1 MIRPILKSHA
11 PLFEFALRATD
22 PAIAIVVG
30 LVAYRIYLREPF
42 PPEHY
47 LLFLLVATLAIVLTF
62 PLFRL
67 YEPQRGAS
75 LADELRQLLLAW
87 ALLGALVIGTIFAT
101 QSGLAFSRVW
111 VGSWLI
117 GSFVV
122 TTASRISVRL
132 ILRMLRK
139 RGRNLRHVAIVGA
152 GELGRAIAERLGAAA
167 WTGLNVIG
175 FYDDDGDKHGT
186 LIAGRP
192 VLGCVDALAADVA
205 IIGVDQV
212 WIALPLRA
220 EARIRDILTSL
231 REFSVEVRFVP
242 DIYGFHLLNHSVT
255 DVAGLPVISL
265 TETPMSGVNRLV
277 KAIEDYVLATAGLIC
292 LAPLLLLIAVGVK
305 LSSAGSVFYR
315 QERVTWNGEHFMML
329 KFRTM
334 PAQVETSSGPVWSRH
349 GERRATPFGA
359 ALRRFSLDELPQ
371 LINVLRGEMS
381 LVGPR
386 PERPQFVTQFRKQIP
401 GYMQKHLVKAGISG
415 WAQVNDL
422 RGDSDLAKRIQYDL
436 YYIDNWT
443 IWFDLRILV
452 LTVLHVVRSRN
463 AH

>member
-11 PLFEFALRATD
+11 PLFVYGLRASD
-22 PAIAIVVG
+22 PLIAIVVG
-30 LVAYRIYLREPF
+30 LAAYRIYLGDPF

-47 LLFLLVATLAIVLTF
+47 LLFLVAATLSMVLLF
-62 PLFRL
+62 PMFRL
-67 YEPQRGAS
+67 YEAQRGAS

-87 ALLGALVIGTIFAT
+87 AFLGALVGGIMFAT
-101 QSGLAFSRVW
+101 KSGDAFSRVW
-111 VGSWLI
+111 VSSWLL
-117 GSFVV
+117 GSLVI
-122 TTASRISVRL
+122 TAGLRISARL
-132 ILRMLRK
+132 VLRMLRK

-152 GELGRAIAERLGAAA
+152 GELGRAIAERLEAAA
-167 WTGLNVIG
+167 WTGLNVVG
-175 FYDDDGDKHGT
+175 FYDDDSAKHGT
-186 LIAGRP
+186 IIAGRR
-192 VLGCVDALAADVA
+192 VLGAVDSLAADVA
-205 IIGVDQV
+205 TIGVDQV

-220 EARIRDILTSL
+220 EARIRDVLTSL
-231 REFSVEVRFVP
+231 REYPVEVRFVP

-265 TETPMSGVNRLV
+265 TETPMSGINRLI
-277 KAIEDYVLATAGLIC
+277 KAIEDYVLAAIGLLG
-292 LAPLLLLIAVGVK
+292 LAPVFLLIALGVK
-305 LSSAGSVFYR
+305 LSSRGPVFYR
-315 QERVTWNGEHFMML
+315 QERITWNAERFNML

-334 PAQVETSSGPVWSRH
+334 PMQAETSSGPVWSRH
-349 GERRATPFGA
+349 GECRATPFGA

-371 LINVLRGEMS
+371 LINVLCGEMS

-386 PERPQFVTQFRKQIP
+386 PERPEFVNQFRKQIP

-436 YYIDNWT
+436 YYINNWSL
-443 IWFDLRILV
+443 WFDLRILV